1 MKTYNVV
8 TKTGR
13 ALNME
18 PKTNLERAKW
28 DTEVDA
34 GLFGQTCHLVDVE
47 TGKIVFTAYPDEG
60 HAFGEKEEESK

>member
-1 MKTYNVV
+1 
-8 TKTGR
+8 
-13 ALNME
+13 ME